1 MKPLPIYVHIPK
13 TGGTTYCTALIRS
26 FHGRRRFSV
35 MGLRDKNEQKIERLF
50 KLDEKQLNRI
60 EIVFGHRTQC
70 ADQAFKYRATKFYT
84 TIRSPFERIKS
95 QYRQNLKFLAN
106 SGAPKISLEQFIESF
121 DKPLSH
127 YFFDHSTVSEMIK
140 IGYSPSDIAAAA
152 KKRIEEKYAI
162 VGLTEKMNQ
171 SICLYNELLQLDI
184 YKINALNVSPAERVL
199 EHDHQ
204 AEHLREYFN
213 QKFSEDLILYQE
225 ISERFEAQWSN
236 WPDAE
241 SRLEELLERKNRWN
255 QNERR
260 LEKWIPGYAQ
270 IRKADFEIR
279 RYRY

>member
-1 MKPLPIYVHIPK
+1 
-13 TGGTTYCTALIRS
+13 
-26 FHGRRRFSV
+26 
-35 MGLRDKNEQKIERLF
+35 
-50 KLDEKQLNRI
+50 
-60 EIVFGHRTQC
+60 
-70 ADQAFKYRATKFYT
+70 
-84 TIRSPFERIKS
+84 
-95 QYRQNLKFLAN
+95 
-106 SGAPKISLEQFIESF
+106 
-121 DKPLSH
+121 
-127 YFFDHSTVSEMIK
+127 MIK

-279 RYRY
+279 RHRY